1 MLLGIEKLANIGAV
15 YSRLRDAYHS
25 TTILVAGI
33 AESSADFKELLERF
47 ARPRLP
53 VENSTKSFWQ
63 QRPPF
68 PKLVDIKS
76 DKLPASADIV
86 IIGSGMS
93 GASIAHTILQEC
105 RSLDITKRVV
115 LVEGRTICSGATG
128 RNGGHIKASSYAEY
142 AKFKKR
148 FGAKSAKKI
157 LAFYMKHLPL
167 LTELARVEGYEKG
180 EARQVL
186 TVDAFTEQTMMRK
199 ATEMVELLRT
209 DLPEIAKGI
218 EIIGKEELQEVSCV
232 VMDKVVKELTI
243 VSDLDS
249 VGCLKAESHLP
260 AGLCGH
266 IVLSPLSSILSSP
279 SFQMNFRL
287 KLKLWSS

>member
-1 MLLGIEKLANIGAV
+1 MGAV
-15 YSRLRDAYHS
+15 YSCLRDVYHLA
-25 TTILVAGI
+25 TILVASI
-33 AESSADFKELLERF
+33 AESSADSKELLERI

-105 RSLDITKRVV
+105 RFLGITKRVV

-142 AKFKKR
+142 AKYKKR
-148 FGAKSAKKI
+148 FGEKSAKKI

-167 LTELARVEGYEKG
+167 LTELTRVEGYEKG

-186 TVDAFTEQTMMRK
+186 TVDAFTEPTMMRK

-218 EIIGKEELQEVSCV
+218 EIIGKEELQEVGCV
-232 VMDKVVKELTI
+232 VMDKVVKKLTI
-243 VSDLDS
+243 ISDLDS
-249 VGCLKAESHLP
+249 VGCLKAESLLL
-260 AGLCGH
+260 AGLCGR
-266 IVLSPLSSILSSP
+266 IVLSLPSSNPSSP
-279 SFQMNFRL
+279 NSQTIFRS
-287 KLKLWSS
+287 KLEQWSN